1 VRIAVLRPQ
10 VPFAWGGSEILTDRL
25 VTELQERDHDAAL
38 VTVPFKWYPGTR
50 VLTQAFLW
58 RLLDLEE
65 ADGAP
70 IDLVVATKFP
80 SYLVR
85 HPNKR
90 VWLLHQFRQ
99 AYELDRTELGQFGE
113 APEARALR
121 RKIQALDRI
130 ALGEATRLF
139 ATSRN
144 VAARLERS
152 TGLEAE
158 VLPHPPQEL
167 AYRCDDYGDFVLS
180 VNRLDRSKRID
191 LLLEAAALDTAL
203 EVVVAG
209 EGPDRERLESL
220 ARERGLNGRA
230 RFAGRVSPEEL
241 ADLYGRCLAVY
252 YAPVDEDFGMVP
264 FEAFLAEKPV
274 LTTTD
279 SGGPLEIVSDRQT
292 GLVVSPEAAEL
303 ARAAGWL
310 RAHREEAASF
320 GRAGKAIASEVTWE
334 RAIARLLA

>member
-1 VRIAVLRPQ
+1 LRIGVLRPQ
-10 VPFAWGGSEILTDRL
+10 VPFAWGGTEIFTDRL
-25 VTELQERDHDAAL
+25 VAELRARGHEADL

-70 IDLVVATKFP
+70 IDLVIATKFP

-85 HPNKR
+85 HPEKR
-90 VWLLHQFRQ
+90 VWLVHQFRQ
-99 AYELDRTELGQFGE
+99 AYELDGTALRQFDDT
-113 APEARALR
+113 PEERALR
-121 RKIQALDRI
+121 RKVHALDRI

-144 VAARLERS
+144 VADRLEQS
-152 TGLEAE
+152 TGLAAE

-167 AYRCDDYGDFVLS
+167 DYRCDGYGEFVLS
-180 VNRLDRSKRID
+180 VNRLDRAKRID

-203 EVVVAG
+203 EIVVAG
-209 EGPDRERLESL
+209 EGPDRNRLESL
-220 ARERGLNGRA
+220 ARERGLDGRA
-230 RFAGRVSPEEL
+230 RFAGRVTPDEL

-279 SGGPLEIVSDRQT
+279 AGGPLEIVSDRRT
-292 GLVVSPEAAEL
+292 GLVVLPEAAEL

-310 RAHREEAASF
+310 REHRDEAASL
-320 GRAGKAIASEVTWE
+320 GRAGKAIASGVTWD
-334 RAIARLLA
+334 RAIGRLLA

>member
-25 VTELQERDHDAAL
+25 VTELQERDHDATL

-209 EGPDRERLESL
+209 EGPDRDRLESL

>member
-1 VRIAVLRPQ
+1 MRIAVVRPQ
-10 VPFAWGGSEILTDRL
+10 VPFAWGGAEIFTDRL
-25 VTELQERDHDAAL
+25 AHELRARGHEAD
-38 VTVPFKWYPGTR
+38 VVSIPFKWYPGAR

-58 RLLDLEE
+58 RMLDLDE
-65 ADGAP
+65 ADGKAV
-70 IDLVVATKFP
+70 DVVVATKFP

-85 HPNKR
+85 HANKR
-90 VWLLHQFRQ
+90 VWLVHQFRQ

-113 APEARALR
+113 DAEDRALR
-121 RKIQALDRI
+121 RKIQDLDRL

-144 VAARLERS
+144 VADRLARS
-152 TGLEAE
+152 TGLTAE

-167 AYRCDDYGDFVLS
+167 AYRCDGYGEFVLS
-180 VNRLDRSKRID
+180 VNRLDRAKRVD
-191 LLLEAAALDTAL
+191 LLLEAAALDPSL
-203 EVVVAG
+203 EVVIAG
-209 EGPDRERLESL
+209 DGPDRERLESI
-220 ARERGLNGRA
+220 ARDRGLDGRA
-230 RFAGRVSPEEL
+230 RFAGRVSADEL

-264 FEAFLAEKPV
+264 FEAFLSEKPV

-279 SGGPLEIVSDRQT
+279 AGGPLEIVSDRRT
-292 GLVVSPEAAEL
+292 GLVVAPEASEL

-310 RAHREEAASF
+310 REHRDEAASF
-320 GRAGKAIASEVTWE
+320 GRAGRELATEVTWD

>member
-1 VRIAVLRPQ
+1 LRIAVLRPQ
-10 VPFAWGGSEILTDRL
+10 VPFAWGGTEIFTDLL
-25 VTELQERDHDAAL
+25 VAELRARGHEADL
-38 VTVPFKWYPGTR
+38 VTVPFKWYPGVR

-65 ADGAP
+65 SDGAR
-70 IDLVVATKFP
+70 IDLVLATKFP
-80 SYLVR
+80 SYLVK

-90 VWLLHQFRQ
+90 VWLVHQFRQ
-99 AYELDRTELGQFGE
+99 AYELDGTQLGQFGDSSE
-113 APEARALR
+113 ERALR
-121 RKIQALDRI
+121 RKVQALDRI
-130 ALGEATRLF
+130 ALGEAARLF

-144 VAARLERS
+144 VADRLERS
-152 TGLEAE
+152 TGLVPE

-167 AYRCDDYGDFVLS
+167 DYRCDGYGEFVLS

-191 LLLEAAALDTAL
+191 LLLEAAALDASL

-209 EGPDRERLESL
+209 DGPDRDRLESL
-220 ARERGLNGRA
+220 ARERGLDGRA
-230 RFAGRVSPEEL
+230 RFAGRVSPAEL

-279 SGGPLEIVSDRQT
+279 AGGPLEIVSDHRT

-310 RAHREEAASF
+310 REHRDEAASL
-320 GRAGKAIASEVTWE
+320 GRAGKAIAAEVTWD
-334 RAIARLLA
+334 RAIVRLLA